1 MNYLVNL
8 KWLLKLN
15 MLYLSLN
22 IEKVKAISQKREYE
36 TEGLNKKRH
45 ITLDIM
51 HTIGLKFACEFI

>member
-1 MNYLVNL
+1 
-8 KWLLKLN
+8 

-22 IEKVKAISQKREYE
+22 IEKVKAISQRREYE

>member
-1 MNYLVNL
+1 
-8 KWLLKLN
+8 

-22 IEKVKAISQKREYE
+22 IEKVKVISQKREYE